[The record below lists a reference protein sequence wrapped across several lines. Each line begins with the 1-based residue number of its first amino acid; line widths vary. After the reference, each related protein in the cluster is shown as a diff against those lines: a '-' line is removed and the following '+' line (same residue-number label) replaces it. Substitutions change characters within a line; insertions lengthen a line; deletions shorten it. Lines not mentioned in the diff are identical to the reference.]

1 MKCQKTKTPHAPNI
15 NPSPTIH
22 SNLNF
27 KSKSTPNPQL
37 ITAYPVQEQAVP
49 QQEIQAEETNAAQA
63 EEPAY
68 PAYQRNLAEG
78 NQGLQALQEAGKE
91 DRRVEG
97 RGGRWGGW
105 EAFRW
110 DRGGRGAW
118 RACRDRREVVGGL
131 GEIGREELQA
141 CRGMA
146 EGCHRGS
153 QKPEIPG
160 RAGSEEASGSH
171 GPGPR
176 QRTKK

>member
-1 MKCQKTKTPHAPNI
+1 MRQRLTHLPPYTQISTSKA
-15 NPSPTIH
+15 IH
-22 SNLNF
+22 LRSY
-27 KSKSTPNPQL
+27 L

-49 QQEIQAEETNAAQA
+49 QQEIQAEGTNAVQA
-63 EEPAY
+63 AEPACPAY

-78 NQGLQALQEAGKE
+78 NQGLRVLQEAGRE
-91 DRRVEG
+91 GRRVEE

-110 DRGGRGAW
+110 GRGGRGAW
-118 RACRDRREVVGGL
+118 RACRDPREVVEGL

-141 CRGMA
+141 YRGMA
-146 EGCHRGS
+146 EGCRRGS
-153 QKPEIPG
+153 QRPEIPG